1 MDCFY
6 ADRSF
11 LRSRQRR
18 KKKGILI
25 SLCLVLFCLSLL
37 HLLNREE
44 RQLPPSTL
52 SRRRH
57 DGWMA
62 MGFRASIGR
71 REKGVHLWARHFRL
85 VIFCSPCTLSV
96 RSSTKTIPCSYILS
110 LFDIFCSLLFGGWIS
125 FLLSLLP
132 EEKATGRFHQS
143 CDHFLF
149 FSFSHRPCSTIKT
162 ERTEANKGIFRK
174 DSQKNG
180 ARG

>member
-71 REKGVHLWARHFRL
+71 REKRVHLWARHFRL
-85 VIFCSPCTLSV
+85 VFFFPLYCLCPEFHKNYTL
-96 RSSTKTIPCSYILS
+96 
-110 LFDIFCSLLFGGWIS
+110 
-125 FLLSLLP
+125 FLYP
-132 EEKATGRFHQS
+132 IAF
-143 CDHFLF
+143 
-149 FSFSHRPCSTIKT
+149 
-162 ERTEANKGIFRK
+162 
-174 DSQKNG
+174 
-180 ARG
+180 